1 MTARRNPSKAP
12 INAPEIEVLLN
23 DWTALPVIR
32 KPQYAIATVQRI
44 TRRGFIGSLPLD
56 VPILPQIALAG

>member
-1 MTARRNPSKAP
+1 MMARRNPSTAP

-44 TRRGFIGSLPLD
+44 TRRRFMGDYLSMC
-56 VPILPQIALAG
+56 QYCHK